1 MKQINNEGSRRATEE
16 STSSSAFCKTFDQ
29 PLKTCSE
36 KRINGL
42 FYCSK
47 NRKINSENTN
57 LENVESVIGCIVKG
71 KTPMSNIQ
79 HFRGSV
85 AKHQGKNLT
94 DLQCG
99 IPSLQGNKETDD
111 VHVQIPQ
118 EALRAAIG
126 SDDEV
131 NSAII
136 WFKGG
141 LFPVHEA
148 NSSLLNDRVLAIEL
162 GKAVSGLTRRV
173 NITFFHQNSSLEN
186 ATCTFLDRGKDG
198 SNPIWNSSGCSTEQ
212 GKGEIVCSCD
222 HLSFFAL
229 LLSPVY
235 ENEAG
240 NGTQVSGLLSSYSI
254 WLLTLLSRIGCGV
267 SVCCLALV
275 IAFHAIY
282 RWHNSEH
289 SLSIHIHLC
298 VALLGLNLSFL
309 ANDSMTSLNNHGVC
323 IFIAAATHYYLLCT
337 ITWFAIEGFH
347 LYWLVIRVFNVYIR
361 RYLLKLALVGW
372 GLPAVAVISI
382 LSCGKYG
389 KYNIYQL
396 EGGAVTMCYLPES
409 VLLSITFSFF
419 ALVVLLNLLV
429 FVAVTVH
436 VVRAR
441 RLSLAQQERH
451 ITRKD
456 IFSLMGVS
464 WLLGLSW
471 GVLLFPVS
479 PLKEVIFYIFCIL
492 NSLHGVFVC
501 VRYFTLHRRPKESP
515 GTMLSTVTTTTDS
528 VASAS
533 VNNRERTENIYN

>member
-1 MKQINNEGSRRATEE
+1 M
-16 STSSSAFCKTFDQ
+16 
-29 PLKTCSE
+29 
-36 KRINGL
+36 
-42 FYCSK
+42 FYRSD
-47 NRKINSENTN
+47 
-57 LENVESVIGCIVKG
+57 GD
-71 KTPMSNIQ
+71 
-79 HFRGSV
+79 
-85 AKHQGKNLT
+85 AW
-94 DLQCG
+94 
-99 IPSLQGNKETDD
+99 NK
-111 VHVQIPQ
+111 
-118 EALRAAIG
+118 
-126 SDDEV
+126 
-131 NSAII
+131 
-136 WFKGG
+136 
-141 LFPVHEA
+141 
-148 NSSLLNDRVLAIEL
+148 LN
-162 GKAVSGLTRRV
+162 
-173 NITFFHQNSSLEN
+173 Q
-186 ATCTFLDRGKDG
+186 
-198 SNPIWNSSGCSTEQ
+198 
-212 GKGEIVCSCD
+212 
-222 HLSFFAL
+222 
-229 LLSPVY
+229 
-235 ENEAG
+235 
-240 NGTQVSGLLSSYSI
+240 
-254 WLLTLLSRIGCGV
+254 
-267 SVCCLALV
+267 
-275 IAFHAIY
+275 

-323 IFIAAATHYYLLCT
+323 IFIAAATHYSLLCT

-347 LYWLVIRVFNVYIR
+347 LYWLRVIQEIP
-361 RYLLKLALVGW
+361 LQHLHQEIPAQAGS

-441 RLSLAQQERH
+441 RLSPAQQERH

-515 GTMLSTVTTTTDS
+515 GTMLSTVTTTTDG

-533 VNNRERTENIYN
+533 VNNRERTKNIYN